1 MKTFASVLQT
11 SHSQFTASLGREL
24 INQTSK
30 RPIEEDQQ
38 VTGKSRK
45 SAKTYA
51 ERPEN
56 EPTYSKYVGRFVNSS
71 GKHESDGEDT
81 TITRAYAVS
90 ESYEDDSV
98 STPDQDQ
105 VCHGVEELLQS
116 EQAGND

>member
-11 SHSQFTASLGREL
+11 SHSKFTASLGREL

-56 EPTYSKYVGRFVNSS
+56 EPTYSKYVDRFVSSS
-71 GKHESDGEDT
+71 GQHESDGEDT

-98 STPDQDQ
+98 TTPDQDQ
-105 VCHGVEELLQS
+105 VIHDVEELLQS